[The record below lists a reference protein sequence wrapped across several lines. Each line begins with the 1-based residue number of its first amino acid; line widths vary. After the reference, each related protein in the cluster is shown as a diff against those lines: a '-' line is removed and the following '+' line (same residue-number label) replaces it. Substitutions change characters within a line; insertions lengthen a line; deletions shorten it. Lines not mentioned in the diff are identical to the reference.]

1 MDKTNSLVLANDPG
15 EIAVLLKFAKLCSMI
30 TFGGDELAKEHN
42 SRKRGSERHNE
53 DDAMIEDLIAVLEAA
68 RDMVDRDASHA
79 NQHLSV
85 ELARALDALRC
96 PRT

>member
-1 MDKTNSLVLANDPG
+1 M
-15 EIAVLLKFAKLCSMI
+15 IA
-30 TFGGDELAKEHN
+30 FGGGELAKEHN
-42 SRKRGSERHNE
+42 NQKRGSERHNE
-53 DDAMIEDLIAVLEAA
+53 DDAVIQDLIAVLQAA
-68 RDMVDRDASHA
+68 RDMIDRDASLS